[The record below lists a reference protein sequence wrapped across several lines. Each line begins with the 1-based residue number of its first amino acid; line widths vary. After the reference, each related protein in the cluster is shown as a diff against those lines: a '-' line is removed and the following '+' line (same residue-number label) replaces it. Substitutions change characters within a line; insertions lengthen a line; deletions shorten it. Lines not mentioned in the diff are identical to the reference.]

1 MKNYQRQFLE
11 FAIETGALCF
21 GEFEL
26 KSGRTS
32 PYFFNTGLFSDGAS
46 AARLGNFYADLI
58 ADNVDGDFMLYGP
71 AYKGIPLATAAAMAL
86 ATRHDRNVAFA
97 FNRKEAK
104 DHGEG
109 GNVVG
114 APLSGNVVIVDDV
127 ITAGLSINESVQII
141 EAASARPTAVAI
153 TLDRQEKVQNESF
166 SAVSRVSKRYG
177 MPVHA
182 VANVGHLVSFLRESA
197 EQSAQCPP
205 VTANNRFYSSALRGL
220 SLRWHYRQPGLRI
233 RIPLS
238 SAKPGNPL

>member
-1 MKNYQRQFLE
+1 MKPYQRQFLE

-21 GEFEL
+21 GEFVL

-46 AARLGNFYADLI
+46 AARLGSFYAALI
-58 ADNVDGDFMLYGP
+58 ADRIDGDYMLYGP

-86 ATRHDRNVAFA
+86 ATEHDKNVAFA

-114 APLSGNVVIVDDV
+114 ATLKGDVVIIDDV
-127 ITAGLSINESVQII
+127 ITAGLSINESVKII
-141 EAASARPTAVAI
+141 AAAAARPAAVVI
-153 TLDRQEKVQNESF
+153 TLDRQERVKDEPF
-166 SAVSRVSKRYG
+166 SAVSLVSERYS

-182 VANVGHLVSFLRESA
+182 VANVGHLVTFLGESA
-197 EQSAQCPP
+197 VYTEEIKAIE
-205 VTANNRFYSSALRGL
+205 A
-220 SLRWHYRQPGLRI
+220 YRARYGADT
-233 RIPLS
+233 S
-238 SAKPGNPL
+238 D

>member
-1 MKNYQRQFLE
+1 MKNYQRKFLE

-46 AARLGNFYADLI
+46 AARLGGFYADLI
-58 ADNVDGDFMLYGP
+58 ADSIDGDFMLYGP
-71 AYKGIPLATAAAMAL
+71 AYKGIPLATAAAIAL
-86 ATRHDRNVAFA
+86 ASRHDRNVAFA

-127 ITAGLSINESVQII
+127 ITAGLSINESVRII

-166 SAVSRVSKRYG
+166 SAVSLVSKRYG

-182 VANVGHLVSFLRESA
+182 VANVGHLVSFLRE
-197 EQSAQCPP
+197 
-205 VTANNRFYSSALRGL
+205 TAVYTEEVKAIEA
-220 SLRWHYRQPGLRI
+220 YRARYGATH
-233 RIPLS
+233 S
-238 SAKPGNPL
+238 D